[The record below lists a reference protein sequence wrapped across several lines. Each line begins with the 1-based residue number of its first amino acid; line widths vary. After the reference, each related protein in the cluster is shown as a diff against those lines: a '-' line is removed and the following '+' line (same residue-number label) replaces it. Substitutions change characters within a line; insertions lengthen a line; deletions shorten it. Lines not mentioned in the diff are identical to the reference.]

1 MKRIPATLGALF
13 LLLLLT
19 VASCTSTLSDEPTT
33 DTRAISFMPAA
44 DTRAAV
50 TGTSL
55 PDGSSFSV
63 WGWYGTKGTITNN
76 VFDGETVTKSGGAW
90 TYGGGSRYWIAG
102 KTYNFYAVY
111 PAELLTDVKADVSS
125 DGTITVTDF
134 DCSQT
139 GDAAVD
145 LMTATAT
152 GNGSNPAPVAL
163 TFNHELARVN
173 IIVTSEGD
181 AVNISDALLYGISHK
196 GSLNGNEWDFGE
208 ISDVNAPS
216 FKTESLSIPANNTQD
231 YFLFGGDLLLPPHKS
246 LSDNATLD
254 FSYQYTIG
262 DTTSKSVSIKLKT
275 SSVTTWE
282 KGKRYNY
289 RINISRNAT
298 NVTLMVEVTNWIEK
312 NYTVEW

>member
-1 MKRIPATLGALF
+1 MKRIPATLGALS

-33 DTRAISFMPAA
+33 DTRAISFMPTAE
-44 DTRAAV
+44 TRAAV

-102 KTYNFYAVY
+102 NTYNFYAVY
-111 PAELLTDVKADVSS
+111 PAELPTDVKADVSS

-181 AVNISDALLYGISHK
+181 AVNISDARLYGISHI
-196 GSLNGNEWDFGE
+196 GSLKGNEWDFGG

-216 FKTESLSIPANNTQD
+216 FETESLSIPANDTQD

-262 DTTSKSVSIKLKT
+262 DTTSKSASIKLKT

-298 NVTLMVEVTNWIEK
+298 NVTLVVEVTNWIEK